1 MMSHPQ
7 HLPYSTADRLQCT
20 RSSVAVIELKQ
31 YSVGIEEEDLLQV
44 GCGDFIETVC
54 DAERFQ
60 SRDSGI
66 MTRTIKQIHSRSCRV
81 LPRLSAPAPRKKTSL
96 CPARHGYAR

>member
-1 MMSHPQ
+1 MSHPQ
-7 HLPYSTADRLQCT
+7 HLPYSAADRLQCT

-66 MTRTIKQIHSRSCRV
+66 MTRTIKSYMVNGAGAVVILGDRCE
-81 LPRLSAPAPRKKTSL
+81 
-96 CPARHGYAR
+96 